1 MCRLENLIMK
11 KTILFFAFLIT
22 VALGYAQNGYQIKVT
37 LSPFT
42 KGYLY
47 LGHHFGGKQY
57 IIDSAAI
64 NSRSEV
70 IFSGKEKLH
79 GGVYMVI
86 FPAKN
91 GWFEMLVDKEQH
103 FSVSVDTSDIIGKT
117 KFANSPDNEL
127 FQEYQ
132 KIAQQ
137 KGKAI
142 YALQNLLKEKPVN
155 PDSVKIKA
163 EITTLNNEMTAYR
176 EQFIKAHPNHLLAAI
191 FRVLQEPK
199 VPEAS
204 KHPGGKYDSAFAYQ
218 YYKQHYWDGVSF
230 TDERLMRTPVFEPKL
245 QRYFNNVLIQQPDTL
260 IKAADKM
267 LDASEPNKE
276 MFKFLLS
283 TLTEKYIN
291 PAYMGQDAVFVNLFE
306 RYYAPGKADYW
317 LNDKYRKVVFDR
329 AYSLMANLIGEKAAD
344 MNMVDTLGKPKTLY
358 SIQAPYIVICFWD
371 ATCGHCQKEVPK
383 LDSLYQ
389 NKWKA
394 QGVQIYGVM
403 TDGGKEAW
411 LNFIHK
417 HGLKGWNHVYQLPEV
432 RDAEY
437 TAGKAGYKQLFD
449 VYQTPILYLLD
460 KNKNIIAKKLN
471 YDQLDDLLQMK
482 IKK

>member
-1 MCRLENLIMK
+1 MK
-11 KTILFFAFLIT
+11 KTILFFAFFT
-22 VALGYAQNGYQIKVT
+22 AFSRGWAQEGYQIKVT
-37 LSPFT
+37 LKPFT

-47 LGHHFGGKQY
+47 LGHHFGSKQY
-57 IIDSAAI
+57 IIDSVALNTA
-64 NSRSEV
+64 SEAV
-70 IFSGKEKLH
+70 FSGKEKLQ

-91 GWFEMLVDKEQH
+91 GWFEMLVDKAQH
-103 FSVSVDTSDIIGKT
+103 FAVTADTSDIIGKT
-117 KFANSPDNEL
+117 KFTGSPDNDL

-132 KIAQQ
+132 KTAQQ

-142 YALQNLLKEKPVN
+142 YALQNQLKEKPGRA
-155 PDSVKIKA
+155 DSAKIKA
-163 EITTLNNEMTAYR
+163 EIIKLNDEMTQYR
-176 EQFIKAHPNHLLAAI
+176 EQIVRAHPNNLLAAI

-204 KHPGGKYDSAFAYQ
+204 RHPGGKYDSTFAYQ

-230 TDERLMRTPVFEPKL
+230 TDERLVRTPVFEPKL
-245 QRYFNNVLIQQPDTL
+245 QRYFNNVLVQQPDTL

-267 LDASEPNKE
+267 LDASESNKE

-317 LNDKYRKVVFDR
+317 LNEKYRKAVFDR
-329 AYSLMANLIGEKAAD
+329 AYSVMANLIGEKAAD
-344 MNMVDTLGKPKTLY
+344 MNMVDTLGQSRTLY
-358 SIQAPYIVICFWD
+358 SINAPYTVICFWD
-371 ATCGHCQKEVPK
+371 PTCGHCQKEVPK
-383 LDSLYQ
+383 LDSLFQ

-403 TDGGKEAW
+403 TDGGKTAW
-411 LNFIHK
+411 MNFIHE

-432 RDAEY
+432 KDAEY
-437 TAGKAGYKQLFD
+437 AAGKPGYKQLFD

-471 YDQLDDLLQMK
+471 YEQLDDLLQMK
-482 IKK
+482 IKNAKM

>member
-1 MCRLENLIMK
+1 MRRLENLIMK
-11 KTILFFAFLIT
+11 KTVLFFVLLT
-22 VALGYAQNGYQIKVT
+22 SVVLLRAQEGYQIKVT
-37 LSPFT
+37 LKPFT
-42 KGYLY
+42 QGYLY

-64 NSRSEV
+64 GAGSEV
-70 IFSGKEKLH
+70 VFSGKEKLH

-91 GWFEMLVDKEQH
+91 GWFEMLIDKEQH
-103 FSVSVDTSDIIGKT
+103 FAVAADTSDIIGKT
-117 KFANSPDNEL
+117 IFTNSPDNVL

-132 KIAQQ
+132 KMAQQ
-137 KGKAI
+137 KGKAV
-142 YALQNLLKEKPVN
+142 YALQNRLKEKPGKA
-155 PDSVKIKA
+155 DSAKIKA
-163 EITTLNNEMTAYR
+163 EITTLNDEMTKYR
-176 EQFIKAHPNHLLAAI
+176 EQFIKAHPSHLLAAI

-199 VPEAS
+199 VPDAS
-204 KHPGGKYDSAFAYQ
+204 KQPGGKYDSTFAYQ

-245 QRYFNNVLIQQPDTL
+245 QRYFNNVLVQQPDTL

-267 LDASEPNKE
+267 LDASESNKE

-291 PAYMGQDAVFVNLFE
+291 PTYMGQDAVFVNLFE

-317 LNDKYRKVVFDR
+317 LNDKYKKVVFDR

-383 LDSLYQ
+383 LDSLFQ

-411 LNFIHK
+411 LNFIHE
-417 HGLKGWNHVYQLPEV
+417 HGLKGWNHVYQLPAV
-432 RDAEY
+432 KDAEY
-437 TAGKAGYKQLFD
+437 AAGKPGYKQLFD

-471 YDQLDDLLQMK
+471 YEQLDDLLQMK